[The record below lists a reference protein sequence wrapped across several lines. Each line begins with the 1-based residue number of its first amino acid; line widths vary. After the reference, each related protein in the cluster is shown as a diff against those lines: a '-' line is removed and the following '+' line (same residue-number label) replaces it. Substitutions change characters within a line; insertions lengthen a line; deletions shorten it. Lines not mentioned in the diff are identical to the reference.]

1 MPEPAMAS
9 DPPPYRR
16 GSPDREPPRLAG
28 RRVALRGFRE
38 DDFDALFALHSDAR
52 VMRYWSF
59 PAWTAPE
66 QARDYFSRGLAANDP
81 DEMLCWV
88 ITLPPAVTLAGTA
101 TLASIDRAQGRAEI
115 GYALGSAHWGRGLAR
130 EAVSLV
136 LDHAFGVLGLR
147 RVEADIDPRNNGS
160 MRLARS
166 LGFRREGLLRE
177 RWQVAGETCDSAWHG
192 LLAREWHATR
202 GGTDAHRSRY
212 SPARR

>member
-1 MPEPAMAS
+1 MRTGPTVTTEHPERSRAIPEA
-9 DPPPYRR
+9 
-16 GSPDREPPRLAG
+16 GPPRLAG
-28 RRVALRGFRE
+28 TRTELRGFRE

-81 DEMLCWV
+81 DDMLCWV
-88 ITLPPAVTLAGTA
+88 ITLPPADALAGTA

-136 LDHAFGVLGLR
+136 LDHAFGALGLR
-147 RVEADIDPRNNGS
+147 RVEADIDPRNKAS

-166 LGFRREGLLRE
+166 LGFRQEGLLRE
-177 RWQVAGETCDSAWHG
+177 RWQVAGEACDSAWHG
-192 LLAREWHATR
+192 LLAREWQASR
-202 GGTDAHRSRY
+202 GGTGAYRSR
-212 SPARR
+212 